1 MSTNSTA
8 AIAGPQG
15 SGKGGPGVGGV
26 SDSASVARRCV
37 SSVARAAQRVIRPT
51 PLAFR
56 DISCISIAN
65 SSHLR
70 FPVPPRRLQSELMSL
85 MEAELAAKRRLRSEI
100 AEYKE
105 ILRQHAADKS
115 RTQRQRS
122 GAMNFDSLSYNRAR
136 GPSPSK
142 LTGLFPHIENPSSYD
157 LGLL

>member
-1 MSTNSTA
+1 MSHTIRAEQWWTKYGS
-8 AIAGPQG
+8 PQHRG
-15 SGKGGPGVGGV
+15 QRSQPRSRSVEPAMMLGK
-26 SDSASVARRCV
+26 AARRD
-37 SSVARAAQRVIRPT
+37 AELDEEI
-51 PLAFR
+51 
-56 DISCISIAN
+56 
-65 SSHLR
+65 
-70 FPVPPRRLQSELMSL
+70 SELMSL

-100 AEYKE
+100 AEYQE